1 MIKMQE
7 HLFRKAA
14 SFRNMD
20 DEVLNL
26 ALEQSTKDITAKKRE
41 AVILEEVEE
50 KSSDYH
56 LEELIA
62 ERVIT
67 ESQREAEMRSKNRM
81 KSKLSYD
88 FDTETAL
95 QLSLVEHMTTNTSSD
110 TFAAATRRTQY
121 SQEKSLHKN
130 TNSSTLFDV
139 ETEKAIQ
146 HSIEEARL
154 QELQIQEQQRVL
166 LEKQQAQSQKLQMAA
181 AASRRPNHKSDR

>member
-1 MIKMQE
+1 MQE
-7 HLFRKAA
+7 QLFRKAA
-14 SFRNMD
+14 SFRNMEN
-20 DEVLNL
+20 EVLNL

-41 AVILEEVEE
+41 AVIL
-50 KSSDYH
+50 KSADYH